1 MKDLAG
7 WLLQWTF
14 SGVGIA
20 HLVAVAL
27 LVIAAVRLSPGRRVK
42 AFLLV
47 ATCLWLATTTLGF
60 LEPYRPRAQA
70 AWALWTLSLAII
82 YAAVLGTLVV
92 KGKGVRPIVV
102 SSAVL
107 FLVLTPLSWL
117 SAIYFA
123 CYIGH
128 DCP

>member
-7 WLLQWTF
+7 WMLQWTL

-27 LVIAAVRLSPGRRVK
+27 LAIAAVWLSPRRRVK

-47 ATCLWLATTTLGF
+47 ATCLWLATTALGF

-70 AWALWTLSLAII
+70 AWVLWTLSLAII
-82 YAAVLGTLVV
+82 YAAVLASLVA
-92 KGKGVRPIVV
+92 KGKGARPIIV
-102 SSAVL
+102 SSTVL
-107 FLVLTPLSWL
+107 FFVLMPLSWL